1 MGDVICA
8 ISEKADAALDGIDL
22 MAYSSEMPAVVWE
35 NVQTRDFNSFSNSWS
50 AGNGYHYIA
59 DSGPEGSQIRLVST
73 GNRIYAQVPAGA
85 FEGAVQIVVR
95 HGNQYSITTITI
107 SGEVGEATELVAIG
121 VGAGNSVSQVMIGS
135 YENAAI
141 GQTPNPE
148 EEAGPGQTPNPE
160 EEAGLGQTPNP
171 EEEAGLGQTPNPEE
185 EAGPGQTPNPE
196 EEAGLGQTPNPE
208 EEAGPGQTPN
218 PEEEAGPGQTPNP
231 EEEAGPGQTPNPE
244 EEAGP
249 GQTPNPELAS
259 MVPESSMPIL
269 PEAEDSASE
278 SESAGIGRGAGVNTE
293 PEILEAAE
301 DGAVQLAEA
310 ADFEVESIEYA
321 EYIEI
326 EDENVPLAEY
336 VDIFDEAVPLGEFET
351 VVIEIVDEAIP
362 LSGMPQTGIT
372 GPGALLTS
380 GILLS
385 ALLAAAISYKIRKM
399 LISDKQEKSG
409 E

>member
-141 GQTPNPE
+141 
-148 EEAGPGQTPNPE
+148 
-160 EEAGLGQTPNP
+160 
-171 EEEAGLGQTPNPEE
+171 GQTPNPEE